1 MRSGA
6 IPAAGL
12 HGYAV
17 ALRGVSIIAILSSM
31 LENASPTAQGLPAQA
46 PAQRRIYAIGDI
58 HGRDD
63 LLRALHR
70 QIQADVATAA
80 PGVRPVVVYLGD
92 YVDRGPGSLEVID
105 LLLNEPLKG
114 FERVHLIGNHERMM
128 LDFLEGP
135 PDPVWLFNGGT
146 ATLLSYGVAGLSL
159 STEHELEH
167 LRCGLAEALP
177 STHRGFL
184 ESLSLSHEEGDYL
197 FVHAGVR
204 PGRSL
209 DLQEAQDMLW
219 IRGPFLHSTADFGR
233 RIVHGHTITP
243 EPFVAR
249 NRIGIDTGAFFSGR
263 LTCAVLEGADV
274 RFLHT

>member
-1 MRSGA
+1 M
-6 IPAAGL
+6 
-12 HGYAV
+12 
-17 ALRGVSIIAILSSM
+17 LSSM
-31 LENASPTAQGLPAQA
+31 VENGSSTSAGLTARA
-46 PAQRRIYAIGDI
+46 PAQRRIYAVGDI

-63 LLRALHR
+63 LLRALHGL
-70 QIQADVATAA
+70 IQGDVATAA

-105 LLLNEPLKG
+105 MLLNEPLKG
-114 FERVHLIGNHERMM
+114 FQRVHLMGNHERMM

-135 PDPVWLFNGGT
+135 PDPLWLFNGGT
-146 ATLLSYGVAGLSL
+146 ATLLSYGVAGMTL
-159 STEHELEH
+159 STERELEY
-167 LRCGLAEALP
+167 LRRSLAETLP

-204 PGRSL
+204 PGRPL
-209 DLQEAQDMLW
+209 DRQEAQDLLW

-233 RIVHGHTITP
+233 RIVHGHTITQ
-243 EPFVAR
+243 EPVVAR

-263 LTCAVLEGADV
+263 LTCAVFEGADV